1 MTIFDSE
8 ICCSVLH
15 EAVVSVPHISSNNDL
30 NIRQESKRALTV
42 MRMNRLAMKNSCR
55 KLLILLLTL
64 SVYACSSSA
73 PQRQS
78 SQSNAT
84 DLPFANDIAD
94 EAVMGK
100 WARSCALCHV
110 TGEAGA
116 PIAGDSAQWQRRLA
130 QGEESILQRVLEG
143 YNSMPPLGYCMSCEV
158 KDFRAMVGFM
168 AGINQ

>member
-1 MTIFDSE
+1 MG
-8 ICCSVLH
+8 
-15 EAVVSVPHISSNNDL
+15 
-30 NIRQESKRALTV
+30 
-42 MRMNRLAMKNSCR
+42 MNRLAMKNSFR
-55 KLLILLLTL
+55 KWVVLLLTL

-73 PQRQS
+73 PQGQS
-78 SQSNAT
+78 SQTAAT

-94 EAVMGK
+94 ESVMGK

-116 PIAGDSAQWQRRLA
+116 PIAGDSVEWQQRLV

-158 KDFRAMVGFM
+158 KDFRAMIGFM
-168 AGINQ
+168 TGSNQ